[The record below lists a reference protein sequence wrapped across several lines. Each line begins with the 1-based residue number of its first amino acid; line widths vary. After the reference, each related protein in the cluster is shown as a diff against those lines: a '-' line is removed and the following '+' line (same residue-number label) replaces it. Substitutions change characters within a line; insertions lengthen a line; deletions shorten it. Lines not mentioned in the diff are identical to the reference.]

1 MTKLRVLTA
10 ASVSVLRN
18 VAGSQPAQFLGKAD
32 ALEGIEGLEL
42 FETPIDFRYSE
53 LTPGEQTEHDI
64 ENALTLFKTMPSLT
78 PAQAA
83 DERLWVTLT
92 LGRYWEYATSR
103 FPISAVGL
111 FGRQRKGETRSVAD
125 RLAEAQQNWI
135 KEHYFAGSP
144 RIRLRGNAVSRLWWV
159 AHYSSGFEGYS
170 TEEVMTRLM
179 GKSQDLMRTL
189 VFDRPWIASSPQ
201 LARAVIE
208 ILMNDTG
215 FDSLPGEKRR
225 HGFRDFVMQID
236 LLAGRRVLSFLSTEE
251 LVKELQPI
259 YAASMKAAP

>member
-10 ASVSVLRN
+10 SSVSVLRN
-18 VAGSQPAQFLGKAD
+18 VAGSQPAQFLSKDD
-32 ALEGIEGLEL
+32 ALESIEGLEL
-42 FETPIDFRYSE
+42 FESPIDFRFAA
-53 LTPGEQTEHDI
+53 LAPGSGTEHDI
-64 ENALTLFKTMPSLT
+64 ANALTLFKSLPTLT

-103 FPISAVGL
+103 FPITEVGL
-111 FGRQRKGETRSVAD
+111 FGRQRQGEARSLAD

-159 AHYSSGFEGYS
+159 AHYSSGFEGYT
-170 TEEVMTRLM
+170 TEQVLNRLM
-179 GKSQDLMRTL
+179 GTSQDLMRTL
-189 VFDRPWIASSPQ
+189 VFDRPWIASSPH

-208 ILMNDTG
+208 ILMSDST
-215 FDSLPGEKRR
+215 FDKLPGKQRR

-236 LLAGRRVLSFLSTEE
+236 LLAGRRVLSFLTTEE
-251 LVKELQPI
+251 LVKELKPI
-259 YAASMKAAP
+259 YVASMKSTT

>member
-1 MTKLRVLTA
+1 MTKLQVLTA

-18 VAGSQPAQFLGKAD
+18 EAGGHPAQFLGKES
-32 ALEGIEGLEL
+32 ALEGIVGLEL
-42 FETPIDFRYSE
+42 FESPIDFRYSA
-53 LTPGEQTEHDI
+53 LSLGEQTEHDI
-64 ENALTLFKTMPSLT
+64 ANALTLFKSMPSLT
-78 PAQAA
+78 AAQAA

-111 FGRQRKGETRSVAD
+111 FGRQRKGETRSVAE

-144 RIRLRGNAVSRLWWV
+144 RIRLRGNAVSRLWWM
-159 AHYSSGFEGYS
+159 AHYSSGFEGFT
-170 TEEVMTRLM
+170 TEEVMNRLL

-189 VFDRPWIASSPQ
+189 VFDRPWIASSPH

-208 ILMNDTG
+208 ILMNDTT
-215 FDSLPGEKRR
+215 FDSLPGDSRR
-225 HGFRDFVMQID
+225 HGFREFVMQID
-236 LLAGRRVLSFLSTEE
+236 LLAGRRVLSYLSTED

-259 YAASMKAAP
+259 YVASMKAAK

>member
-1 MTKLRVLTA
+1 MTKLRLLTA

-18 VAGSQPAQFLGKAD
+18 VAGPHPAQFLGKAD
-32 ALEGIEGLEL
+32 ALEGVEGLEL
-42 FETPIDFRYSE
+42 FESPIDFRYAA
-53 LTPGEQTEHDI
+53 LATGEGTGNDI
-64 ENALTLFKTMPSLT
+64 ENALTLFKSMPSLT

-92 LGRYWEYATSR
+92 LGRYWGYATSR
-103 FPISAVGL
+103 FPISEAGL
-111 FGRQRKGETRSVAD
+111 FGRQRKGETRSLSD

-144 RIRLRGNAVSRLWWV
+144 RIRLRGNAVSRLWWM
-159 AHYSSGFEGYS
+159 AHYSSGFESYS
-170 TEEVMTRLM
+170 TEEVMNRLI

-189 VFDRPWIASSPQ
+189 VFDRPSIASSPN

-208 ILMNDTG
+208 ILMNDSA
-215 FDSLPGEKRR
+215 FDKLPGEKRR
-225 HGFRDFVMQID
+225 HGFREFVMQID
-236 LLAGRRVLSFLSTEE
+236 LLAGRRVLSFLTTEE